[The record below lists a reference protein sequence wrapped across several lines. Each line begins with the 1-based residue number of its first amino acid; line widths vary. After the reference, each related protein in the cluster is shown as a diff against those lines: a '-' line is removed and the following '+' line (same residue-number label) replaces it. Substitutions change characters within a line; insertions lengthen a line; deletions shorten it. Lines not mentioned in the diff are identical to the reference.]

1 MRLLLDECVPRKL
14 KFLFVKAGHRCTT
27 AQEADLS
34 SKTNG
39 ELLDLAELS
48 FDVLITIDKNI
59 QYQQTIA
66 NRRIAVLI
74 LRARSND
81 LSDIVP
87 VVPYALKALAT
98 IEPGQFVEVIASS

>member
-14 KFLFVKAGHRCTT
+14 KFLFVNAGHECAT
-27 AQEADLS
+27 AYEAGLS

-39 ELLDLAELS
+39 ELLELAEDS
-48 FDVLITIDKNI
+48 YDVVITIDKNI
-59 QYQQTIA
+59 QHQQTIA

-81 LSDIVP
+81 LNDLAPIVP
-87 VVPYALKALAT
+87 NALKALET
-98 IEPGQFVEVIASS
+98 IKRGEFVEVSASS